1 MFLFFLCMIIL
12 CGGSDQEYDDLEV
25 LESHVN
31 HFLRATTK
39 QNSRSLLRNHI
50 DNNKH
55 GRKEKMFEYTFRKLR
70 PKQPAELII
79 DLNVQRK
86 NIKRIAKKF
95 EDLKRK
101 KYICR
106 KVFTI
111 KDDQEV
117 PVKDQIKER
126 QNFIRGPPLRR
137 PPAPA
142 ILFRPLP
149 PTPVINPSIFI
160 PTVFGEPK

>member
-1 MFLFFLCMIIL
+1 MIIV

-31 HFLRATTK
+31 HFLRASTK
-39 QNSRSLLRNHI
+39 QNSRNLLRHQI
-50 DNNKH
+50 DNIEH
-55 GRKEKMFEYTFRKLR
+55 GRKEKMFEHTFRKLR

-101 KYICR
+101 KYLNR
-106 KVFTI
+106 KVLTT
-111 KDDQEV
+111 DQEA
-117 PVKDQIKER
+117 PVKDTIKER

-142 ILFRPLP
+142 IIFRPLP
-149 PTPVINPSIFI
+149 RTPAISPSIFI

>member
-1 MFLFFLCMIIL
+1 MIIV
-12 CGGSDQEYDDLEV
+12 CGGSDQEYGDLGV

-31 HFLRATTK
+31 HFLKATTK
-39 QNSRSLLRNHI
+39 QNSRNLLRNHI
-50 DNNKH
+50 HNNH
-55 GRKEKMFEYTFRKLR
+55 GRKERMFEHTFRKLR

-101 KYICR
+101 KYLDR
-106 KVFTI
+106 KVLIT
-111 KDDQEV
+111 DQEA
-117 PVKDQIKER
+117 PVKDKIKER
-126 QNFIRGPPLRR
+126 QNFIRGPLLRG

-142 ILFRPLP
+142 IIFRPLP